1 MFCSATAGALSQVH
15 IHMELQSSLT
25 MNTSVIITSP
35 SEHYFYNQATLAE
48 GSDPVFSTTRGKATS
63 DGTWNFSLELYVL
76 NHTIASRLYT
86 VILQVQNPPFKQT
99 APTFKI
105 QTSGLLS
112 TSSLT
117 VLDSG
122 VGSTKVLAVA
132 GVSAQISQSTPI
144 ARRNNKLTLGL
155 EFTVP
160 FRVGERVTIE
170 ALKGAF
176 RQSGGISL
184 QDESFN
190 NSCGAFASCHT
201 FFSSQPNGEQGFGM
215 WLHEAMILYVVKPLE
230 VFVRYQ
236 FSFNVTNPSYS
247 QNPPP
252 IFVAATGFNF
262 SVKETLV
269 SPGLGNAAALYVSGF
284 LMQVISQSNPSQGA
298 LNTIQISLLMNIDFY
313 GNITVSGLQGS
324 STSSQLLALSSIG
337 NEFSNVAS
345 WSQAEGILVVTAHG
359 LLKNVT
365 YSFSFDLENSMS
377 GQVSPLVQIFG
388 EGAALIP
395 NTNMTKGDLNTAPLL
410 VAGFV
415 EAYISQSTASQFGLN
430 TITVRVR
437 CIPGFSLMQGSII
450 RIYNLVGSSTPS
462 SSALEIQSVPS
473 HALSHMGSFN
483 STTGTLD
490 VFLEN
495 TVWAQSTSS
504 SVDLLFNFTVTNGAR
519 PTCIGGGCSGQSPPI
534 LFISMHGVTNI
545 FKTALRGV
553 AMLIADF
560 GNLAIAQNTSA
571 AGAMNTITLRF
582 STRAELVAGSTVTLD
597 GLKGFCTLEPSVD
610 LTDAAPF
617 QPKATFSLFHGILKF
632 HIGAT
637 PSIANVTYSV
647 RFVLKNCLQPN
658 NVANSLKIS
667 ASASG
672 VYIAP
677 TALPASNIALVA
689 GFLNPAEIFQQTPSA
704 GGLNVLNVS
713 NIRVNLDLPSNFITH
728 ITVIGLTG
736 SLTSSNPHLE
746 IMTDSSSAG
755 VFSSTADW
763 HKESGRLVV
772 ALQTGITVVAGKPY
786 SFRFTLRN
794 TLVSQPSPLIR
805 IVNNVMGQYEV
816 IKGKGNQSPL
826 LIAGFTT
833 KDIGQFIAHRKTL
846 NTLTVTL
853 SVNCILPIGSYIS
866 LDLGITLPASLTVNA
881 IAGGL
886 ASSDVS
892 MDTQGSS
899 VLMTLQKQLQP
910 LQLYIWAFNLTNPE
924 TEQAAPTITICAN
937 TVMPCSSCPIIACTN
952 MTEGQGAQ
960 AALRVHHFFPAF
972 RAECDDLASGW
983 NSISKQSFGPRR
995 GFGMVAING
1004 VPLLNGSGLML
1015 EDGIWNS
1022 AKGEVSFKI
1031 AAGKT
1036 LQAGKL
1042 YALSFAVTNPL
1053 SGVLATSISLEVRG
1067 SFPAT
1072 PWAAPN
1078 SGLSIQSGWRV
1089 LKMVASSFY
1098 PGDNNTLSLTLAANI
1113 DIVSPCVLNLVGLTG
1128 SNTADTSSL
1137 AIRTDDGAD
1146 NIFAHTGTWVKDTG
1160 SLQVSLLPGAKL
1172 LASTSFYKIT
1182 FALQNGLVAQPGR
1195 AVGLTVAGSCSLA
1208 TLPVQQVQVPDVLL
1222 PLPGAQLGVG
1232 DAAPLKIVASGFVL
1246 KSVGQLT
1253 HFPGSINTIVC
1264 TFAVSA
1270 KLASLQTLQLSG
1282 LSSAS
1287 ISSSNVSLTL
1297 APFLQGL
1304 LKPSATISAGVLSI
1318 QAESGATLIPRQVY
1332 IFSFDVYNPS
1342 TKQESPN
1349 ISILATNGMQ
1359 TFEASAS
1366 KAAGNGAPLKV
1377 SAPGFIVGR
1386 ISQSNCIANAKN
1398 HIIATIGL
1406 NIPLNPSVYTQIVF
1420 SGLVGLQTP
1429 SGVYSVRITSEGS
1442 TAEKCFESVLGFSPA
1457 IWDQTAGMLTINTTS
1472 HQGCNSSVPLAAGM
1486 TFAVNFSVTNPAL
1499 ARSGVNVTVSVVGFV
1514 AATLLLENDV
1524 TTTLSSVLGA
1534 LPGHAAPLQICAG
1547 WALAKIS
1554 QSNPYPDNNNTI
1566 TVSLISFSRLSAG
1579 TGLTVAGLLGAQTSS
1594 SDNFTV
1600 SPDIA
1605 SASFW
1610 RTAQWDRE
1618 TGSVSLSIADNQ
1630 LLEANTLHVFSFT
1643 LLNPGQKQSSQ
1654 STSIFSMEAESV
1666 MGVTM
1671 QTESNF
1677 ILPIPGAVPG
1687 DTAPMLVKA
1696 RGFALKTLGQSN
1708 PFPGAANTIGLTIAI
1723 NSLQTPVAKI
1733 LIQGLY
1739 GPGVDTPTTIPISQ
1753 VGSSDPVFEA
1763 TAQWQGHSNS
1773 SSSSEEYGGSI
1784 LTLTVASSKAIQVG
1798 KTYRVSL
1805 DFVNPWAAQSAANH
1819 VNIIAAS
1826 EFYWI
1831 YNEVAD
1837 FAETVL
1843 AFPGAK
1849 AGDARPFRILTPGFT
1864 MATVSQSAPYS
1875 GYSNVITI
1883 SFATSAN
1890 LTADHGSHIT
1900 VHGLVGNKMLD
1911 SQRLVVAGGYADP
1924 YTSQQPAISADT
1936 DFSAGL
1942 LNDVWISN
1950 ENGSHWK
1957 LFNTS
1962 QPWIKREGHS
1972 LLYHAG
1978 GSRLS
1983 PDSSSSA
1990 LFLIGGR
1997 TILQGRNWSR
2007 AACAILL

>member
-1 MFCSATAGALSQVH
+1 MQW
-15 IHMELQSSLT
+15 QSSLT
-25 MNTSVIITSP
+25 MNTSVIITSS

-63 DGTWNFSLELYVL
+63 DGTWNSSLQLYVL

-86 VILQVQNPPFKQT
+86 IILQMQNPLFKQT
-99 APTFKI
+99 APSFKI
-105 QTSGLLS
+105 QTSGLIS

-117 VLDSG
+117 ALDSG

-132 GVSAQISQSTPI
+132 GVWAQVSQSTPI
-144 ARRNNKLTLGL
+144 ARRNNKLTLCL

-160 FRVGERVTIE
+160 FRVGERITIG

-176 RQSGGISL
+176 RQSAAISL

-201 FFSSQPNGEQGFGM
+201 FFSGQPNGEQGFGM
-215 WLHEAMILYVVKPLE
+215 WLHETMILYVVKPLE

-236 FSFNVTNPSYS
+236 LSFNVTNPSYS

-252 IFVAATGFNF
+252 IFVAAAGLNF
-262 SVKETLV
+262 SIAQTLV
-269 SPGLGNAAALYVSGF
+269 SPGSGDAAALYVSGF
-284 LMQVISQSNPSQGA
+284 LRQVILQSNPSQGA
-298 LNTIQISLLMNIDFY
+298 LNTIQISLETNTDFY

-324 STSSQLLALSSIG
+324 STSSQSLTLSSIG
-337 NEFSNVAS
+337 DEFSNLAS
-345 WSQAEGILVVTAHG
+345 WSQAEGIVVVTAHG

-365 YSFSFDLENSMS
+365 YSFSFDLVNPLF
-377 GQVSPLVQIFG
+377 GQVSPLVQILG
-388 EGAALIP
+388 EGSSLIP
-395 NTNMTKGDLNTAPLL
+395 TTNMTKGYLNTAPLL

-415 EAYISQSTASQFGLN
+415 EAHISQSTAAQLGLN

-450 RIYNLVGSSTPS
+450 RVYNLVGSSTPS
-462 SSALEIQSVPS
+462 SSALEIQSAPS

-490 VFLEN
+490 VFLED
-495 TVWAQSTSS
+495 TVWAKSPSS

-534 LFISMHGVTNI
+534 QFISMHGVTNI
-545 FKTALRGV
+545 SMTLLHGV
-553 AMLIADF
+553 AMLISDF
-560 GNLAIAQNTSA
+560 GNLAIAQITSA
-571 AGAMNTITLRF
+571 AGAMNMITLRF
-582 STRAELVAGSTVTLD
+582 STRAELLAGSTVTLE

-647 RFVLKNCLQPN
+647 RFVLKNCIQPN
-658 NVANSLKIS
+658 NIVNKLKI
-667 ASASG
+667 SASG

-677 TALPASNIALVA
+677 TALPDSNIAFVA
-689 GFLNPAEIFQQTPSA
+689 GFLSPAEIFQQTPSA
-704 GGLNVLNVS
+704 GSLNVLNVS
-713 NIRVNLDLPSNFITH
+713 NIRVNLDLPSGFITR

-736 SLTSSNPHLE
+736 SLTTSNAHLE

-755 VFSSTADW
+755 VFSDTADW
-763 HKESGRLVV
+763 DKESGRLIV

-794 TLVSQPSPLIR
+794 PLVSQPSPLIR
-805 IVNNVMGQYEV
+805 IVSDVMGQFELT
-816 IKGKGNQSPL
+816 KGKGNQSPL
-826 LIAGFTT
+826 LIAGFIT

-853 SVNCILPIGSYIS
+853 SLNCILPIGSRIS
-866 LDLGITLPASLTVNA
+866 LDLGITLPASLTVHA

-892 MDTQGSS
+892 TVTQGSL
-899 VLMTLQKQLQP
+899 VLVTLQKQLQP

-937 TVMPCSSCPIIACTN
+937 TVMPCSSCPTIACTN

-960 AALRVHHFFPAF
+960 AALRVHDFSPAF
-972 RAECDDLASGW
+972 RAECDNLASGW

-1015 EDGIWNS
+1015 EEGIWNS

-1036 LQAGKL
+1036 LQAGKV

-1053 SGVLATSISLEVRG
+1053 SGVLATSISLEARG

-1078 SGLSIQSGWRV
+1078 SGLTIQSGWRE

-1098 PGDNNTLSLTLAANI
+1098 PGDNNTLSLMLATNI
-1113 DIVSPCVLNLVGLTG
+1113 DIISPCVLNLVGLTG
-1128 SNTADTSSL
+1128 SNTPDTSSL
-1137 AIRTDDGAD
+1137 AIQTDDGAD
-1146 NIFAHTGTWVKDTG
+1146 NILAQTGTWVKNTG
-1160 SLQVSLLPGAKL
+1160 SLQVSLLSGAKL

-1182 FALQNGLVAQPGR
+1182 FVLQNGFVEQPGP
-1195 AVGLTVAGSCSLA
+1195 AVRLTVVGSCSLA
-1208 TLPVQQVQVPDVLL
+1208 NLPVQQVQVPDVLL
-1222 PLPGAQLGVG
+1222 PTPGAQLGGG
-1232 DAAPLKIVASGFVL
+1232 DAAPLKIVASGFVV
-1246 KSVGQLT
+1246 KSVGQRT

-1270 KLASLQTLQLSG
+1270 KLSSLQKLQLSG

-1297 APFLQGL
+1297 LQSLQGL
-1304 LKPSATISAGVLSI
+1304 LKRSATMSAGVLSI
-1318 QAESGATLIPRQVY
+1318 QAESGAALIPRQVY
-1332 IFSFDVYNPS
+1332 IFSFEVYNPS
-1342 TKQESPN
+1342 TKQESPT

-1359 TFEASAS
+1359 TFAVSAS

-1377 SAPGFIVGR
+1377 SAPGFSVAH
-1386 ISQSNCIANAKN
+1386 ISQSNCIANEEN
-1398 HIIATIGL
+1398 TIIATIGL
-1406 NIPLNPSVYTQIVF
+1406 NIPLDPSVHTKLVF
-1420 SGLVGLQTP
+1420 RGLVGTQTP
-1429 SGVYSVRITSEGS
+1429 SGLYSVKITSEGS
-1442 TAEKCFESVLGFSPA
+1442 SAAKCFESVQGFLPS
-1457 IWDQTAGMLTINTTS
+1457 IWDQTAGMLTLNTTS
-1472 HQGCNSSVPLAAGM
+1472 HQGCNSSATLKAGM
-1486 TFAVNFSVTNPAL
+1486 TFAVNFTVTNPAR
-1499 ARSGVNVTVSVVGFV
+1499 ARSAANVTISVVGLV

-1600 SPDIA
+1600 SPDIV
-1605 SASFW
+1605 STSFW

-1618 TGSVSLSIADNQ
+1618 RGSVRLSIADNQ
-1630 LLEANTLHVFSFT
+1630 LLEANALYVFSFT
-1643 LLNPGQKQSSQ
+1643 LLNPGKEQSSQ
-1654 STSIFSMEAESV
+1654 STSIFSMEAVSV
-1666 MGVTM
+1666 LGVAVKM

-1696 RGFALKTLGQSN
+1696 RGFAIKTLGQSD

-1723 NSLQTPVAKI
+1723 NSLQTPVTKI

-1739 GPGVDTPTTIPISQ
+1739 GPGVDTPTTIAISQ

-1773 SSSSEEYGGSI
+1773 SSSSEEYGGSM

-1819 VNIIAAS
+1819 VNIIATS
-1826 EFYWI
+1826 EFDRI
-1831 YNEVAD
+1831 YNEAAD

-1843 AFPGAK
+1843 AFPGAT
-1849 AGDARPFRILTPGFT
+1849 AGDARPFRIFTPGFT

-1875 GYSNVITI
+1875 SYSNVITI

-1900 VHGLVGNKMLD
+1900 VHGLIGNKMLD

-1924 YTSQQPAISADT
+1924 YTAQQPAISADT

-1957 LFNTS
+1957 LFNVS
-1962 QPWIKREGHS
+1962 QPWIKREGHALVS
-1972 LLYHAG
+1972 HAG

-1983 PDSSSSA
+1983 PDSSSSV

-1997 TILQGRNWSR
+1997 TILQGRNRSR
-2007 AACAILL
+2007 AACMLSIVCIRVCLPLSCDV